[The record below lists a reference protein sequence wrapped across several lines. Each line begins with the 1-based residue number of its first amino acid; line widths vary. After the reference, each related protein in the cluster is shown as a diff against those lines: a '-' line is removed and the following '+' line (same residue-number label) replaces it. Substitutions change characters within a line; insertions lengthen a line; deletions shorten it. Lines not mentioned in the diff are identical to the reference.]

1 MNITSFCIRR
11 PVTTSMFF
19 LILAL
24 LGFISASRMPIDL
37 YPEITYP
44 VVNIS
49 TSYSGAGPEEV
60 EQLVTIPIERT
71 VSTINNV
78 RSITSVSSEGFSRVS
93 VYFDWGTNLE
103 EALNAIR
110 ANLDRVK
117 RRLPEDADTPSI
129 FQYDPSAAPIMTIGL
144 SGHVDPALLK
154 ELAEEEV
161 AYYLQRADGVA
172 AVDIRGGQSREILV
186 ALSRDRLAAL
196 GVTINQVA
204 SAIAS
209 ENTLQPAGVLETGTA
224 ELTLR
229 THGQIEEIEEIRDI
243 IVATRNGVPVYLRD
257 LGTVEERTRGYE
269 SIVRIDGIPG
279 IVLSVQKQ
287 SGSNTVAV
295 ADGIYKVL
303 SELRQRYPDLNIRV
317 LNDTSTFIRDSVANV
332 SNAAILGA
340 CLAGLVLF
348 FFLHNIRATL
358 VAAVVMPISILATL
372 ILAYWGKMTL
382 NSISLGGL
390 ALGVGMLVDNTVVV
404 IDNISRKLENPELL
418 PAEAALEGTQE
429 MTSAITASTLTTV
442 CVFFPLVYLTGQTGI
457 VFSQLSY
464 MVIFSLLCSL
474 LVAVTLTPMLSA
486 RYFQNNNNNMEKPRS
501 RFAAFSTR
509 LQEQWTGSYQRFLDR
524 CLQRKGLVVAV
535 TVLVFAATLLLW
547 PFIGT
552 ELIPETDE
560 GVINIRFNLPPGV
573 KLEEADM
580 VARQFEEIITAL
592 PELENYEITVGGGR
606 GSSNRGSITLRLVD
620 AGKRRR
626 TTMDV
631 VRDLQR
637 KLIYPGARIRIF
649 ARNSMRMLYSGA
661 SNAVAIDIRGYNL
674 DLARD
679 TANLIMARL
688 SQVPGV
694 SNIDLSR
701 EEETPEF
708 AIKIN
713 RQRAGDLGI
722 SATQIGSAIN
732 YAISGRTAT
741 TLRRGGEELPVR
753 VTLREEDIS
762 SVEDLKQVLVSGR
775 NNRLFPL
782 SSLVEV
788 ELANRPVSI
797 ERKDRERNITVTA
810 DLDRRDLS
818 AAMQDIRAAMAGL
831 NLPRGIT
838 LHYSGDFEEQQR
850 SFNELKWALLLA
862 LLLVYMVMAS
872 QFESLLDPF
881 IIMFSVP
888 FALSGVLLMLFLTDT
903 PFNNQVY
910 IGLIILGGV
919 VVNNAIVLVSYFR
932 LLLQRG
938 VSLQEAV
945 ITGGASRL
953 RPILM
958 TTITTVLGLV
968 PLALETGSGANLQAP
983 MARAVIGGLTFASF
997 ITLVLIPVL
1006 FVAVENLRQRFSTH
1020 MRKERSRKNG
1030 GESRGLAQTG
1040 TFLLLLLVFALCA
1053 QTPALAEAEGA
1064 TTLETTQAEGG
1075 TTPKITPDGLETA
1088 STLKLTPAEALA
1100 LAWKNSEEGKIIAAK
1115 EESLYSSYKQATGEK
1130 ALKVYAE
1137 GNVTGPLNSDT
1148 AGTVELIM
1156 EKTLPVAN
1164 IFGAK
1169 SYSDLLAEANL
1180 EINLLALESQKSALI
1195 SRVITAYQSLL
1206 LAGRDL
1212 ELAEENYHRAVRFNE
1227 EIKVK
1232 AKIGLTSI
1240 VDETGAEVQV
1250 ANARTGLERAI
1261 HRYHL
1266 AKFDLCRLLG
1276 VEETVELILS
1286 PLETPGLEEDL
1297 DTLLAVAK
1305 ENRPELRQAGLELT
1319 RAKTLYQ
1326 LAKLSQNLGIG
1337 LTWSFQDDNYRAGV
1351 SLSNQAR
1358 DGATGEWNLRGNAG
1372 VPLLNQDQAQ
1382 QGGNNRLEL
1391 TLRWTIADG
1400 RVRREQ
1406 VKQAGL
1412 LVEQR
1417 EEEEK
1422 KTLKTIEYEVKEA
1435 YYNYKDLENRI
1446 GSSSLQLEYNRVYL
1460 DAVEA
1465 KFRSGLAS
1473 AKEVLEAQL
1482 LLNEAEVQHEQ
1493 VKSNLYLAYIKLL
1506 AATGRLS
1513 MEGFT
1518 LEAPESQG
1526 SLGTPGS

>member
-1 MNITSFCIRR
+1 
-11 PVTTSMFF
+11 MFF
-19 LILAL
+19 LILTL
-24 LGFISASRMPIDL
+24 LGIISASRMAIDL

-44 VVNIS
+44 VINIS

-103 EALNAIR
+103 TALDAIR

-129 FQYDPSAAPIMTIGL
+129 FQYDPSAEPVMTIGL
-144 SGHVDPALLK
+144 SGHMSPALLK

-172 AVDIRGGQSREILV
+172 AVDIRGGQSREVLV
-186 ALSRDRLAAL
+186 ALHRDRLAAL

-204 SAIAS
+204 SAIGS

-229 THGQIEEIEEIRDI
+229 THGQIAEIEEIRNI
-243 IVATRNGVPVYLRD
+243 IVATRNGIPVYLRD
-257 LGTVEERTRGYE
+257 LGTVEERARGYE

-295 ADGIYKVL
+295 ANNIYQVI
-303 SELRQRYPDLNIRV
+303 SELRQRYSDLNIRV
-317 LNDTSTFIRDSVANV
+317 LNDTSTFIRDSVTNV

-348 FFLHNIRATL
+348 FFLHNIRATMI
-358 VAAVVMPISILATL
+358 ASAVMPISILATL

-418 PAEAALEGTQE
+418 PAEAALEGTKE
-429 MTSAITASTLTTV
+429 ITPAVSASTLTTV
-442 CVFFPLVYLTGQTGI
+442 CVFFPLVYITGQTGI
-457 VFSQLSY
+457 IFSQLSY

-486 RYFQNNNNNMEKPRS
+486 RYFKNNNNNGDTEKPRNG
-501 RFAAFSTR
+501 FAAFSAR
-509 LQEQWTGSYQRFLDR
+509 LQEQWTRSYQRFLSK
-524 CLQRKGLVVAV
+524 CLQRKGLVITAC
-535 TVLVFAATLLLW
+535 LFIFAATLLLW
-547 PFIGT
+547 PLIGT

-560 GVINIRFNLPPGV
+560 GIINIRFNLPPGV
-573 KLEEADM
+573 KLDEADM

-592 PELENYEITVGGGR
+592 PELENYEITVGSGR
-606 GSSNRGSITLRLVD
+606 GSSNRGSITLRLSD
-620 AGKRRR
+620 PGKRRR

-631 VRDLQR
+631 VRDLQT
-637 KLIYPGARIRIF
+637 KLVYPGARIRIF

-661 SNAVAIDIRGYNL
+661 STAVAIDIRGYNQ

-679 TANLIMARL
+679 TAKLIIDRL
-688 SQVPGV
+688 NRVPGV

-713 RQRAGDLGI
+713 RKRAGDLGI
-722 SATQIGSAIN
+722 SAAQIGTAIN

-741 TLRRGGEELPVR
+741 TLRREGEELPVR

-762 SVEDLKQVLVSGR
+762 SVEDLKQILVSGR

-810 DLDRRDLS
+810 DLDRGDLS

-850 SFNELKWALLLA
+850 SFNELKWALILA

-888 FALSGVLLMLFLTDT
+888 FALSGVLLILFLTDT
-903 PFNNQVY
+903 PFNTQVY

-938 VSLQEAV
+938 LPLQEAV
-945 ITGGASRL
+945 ITAGAARL

-983 MARAVIGGLTFASF
+983 MARAVIGGLIFASF
-997 ITLVLIPVL
+997 ITLALIPVI
-1006 FVAVENLRQRFSTH
+1006 FVGVENILTRLRQRFAT
-1020 MRKERSRKNG
+1020 RTRRGRSEGSG
-1030 GESRGLAQTG
+1030 GSSRDLAKTG
-1040 TFLLLLLVFALCA
+1040 TLLLLLLTFGFCTQAV
-1053 QTPALAEAEGA
+1053 LAEAGTA
-1064 TTLETTQAEGG
+1064 PTL
-1075 TTPKITPDGLETA
+1075 KITPAGVEAAPTLESTPTEADTA
-1088 STLKLTPAEALA
+1088 TLKITLSGALA
-1100 LAWKNSEEGKIIAAK
+1100 LAWENSEDGKIIAAK
-1115 EESLYSSYKQATGEK
+1115 KESFYSSYRQTTGEK
-1130 ALKVYAE
+1130 ALKVYTEA
-1137 GNVTGPLNSDT
+1137 GVTDLLQPDN
-1148 AGTVELIM
+1148 AGAIELIM

-1169 SYSDLLAEANL
+1169 SYSDLLAGFNL
-1180 EINLLALESQKSALI
+1180 EINLLALESQKTALI

-1206 LAGRDL
+1206 SAGRDL
-1212 ELAEENYHRAVRFNE
+1212 ELAEENYHRAVRFYE
-1227 EIKVK
+1227 EIMVK
-1232 AKIGLTSI
+1232 AKVGLTSI
-1240 VDETGAEVQV
+1240 IDETGAEVQV
-1250 ANARTGLERAI
+1250 ANAQTGLDRAI

-1276 VEETVELILS
+1276 VDETVDLILA
-1286 PLETPGLEEDL
+1286 PLETAGCEEDL
-1297 DTLLAVAK
+1297 EALIAAAR
-1305 ENRPELRQAGLELT
+1305 ENRPELRQAGLELS
-1319 RAKTLYQ
+1319 RAETLHE
-1326 LAKLSQNLGIG
+1326 LAKLTQNLGVG
-1337 LTWSFQDDNYRAGV
+1337 LNWSFQGENYRTGV

-1358 DGATGEWNLRGNAG
+1358 DGNTGEWNLRGNAG
-1372 VPLLNQDQAQ
+1372 VSLYRTHAYDQNQSGQA
-1382 QGGNNRLEL
+1382 GNNRLEL
-1391 TLRWTIADG
+1391 VLRWTLTDG

-1406 VKQAGL
+1406 VKQASL
-1412 LVEQR
+1412 LISQR

-1422 KTLKTIEYEVKEA
+1422 KTLKNIEYEVKEA
-1435 YYNYKDLENRI
+1435 YYNYKDLESRI
-1446 GSSSLQLEYNRVYL
+1446 SSSALQLEYNRVYL
-1460 DAVEA
+1460 DAAEA

-1482 LLNEAEVQHEQ
+1482 LLNEAEVQYEQ
-1493 VKSNLYLAYIKLL
+1493 VKSNLYLAYVKLL

-1513 MEGFT
+1513 MESFT
-1518 LEAPESQG
+1518 LEAPESQE
-1526 SLGTPGS
+1526 SLGSPGS

>member
-11 PVTTSMFF
+11 PVTTAMFF
-19 LILAL
+19 LVLTL
-24 LGFISASRMPIDL
+24 LGFISASRMAIDL

-44 VVNIS
+44 VINIS

-60 EQLVTIPIERT
+60 EQLITIPIERT

-103 EALNAIR
+103 TALDAIR

-117 RRLPEDADTPSI
+117 RRLPEDAETPSI

-144 SGHVDPALLK
+144 SGNVDPALLK

-172 AVDIRGGQSREILV
+172 AVDVRGGQSREVLV
-186 ALSRDRLAAL
+186 ALHRDRLAAL

-229 THGQIEEIEEIRDI
+229 THGQITETEEIKNI
-243 IVATRNGVPVYLRD
+243 IVATRNGIPVYLRD

-269 SIVRIDGIPG
+269 AIVRIDGVPG
-279 IVLSVQKQ
+279 IVLSVMKQ

-295 ADGIYKVL
+295 ADGIYKVVA
-303 SELRQRYPDLNIRV
+303 ELRQRYPDLNIRV

-332 SNAAILGA
+332 SNAAVLGA

-348 FFLHNIRATL
+348 FFLHNIRATMI
-358 VAAVVMPISILATL
+358 AGVVMPISILATL

-404 IDNISRKLENPELL
+404 IDNISRKLEDPELL
-418 PAEAALEGTQE
+418 PAEAALTGTKE
-429 MTSAITASTLTTV
+429 ITSAISASTLTTV

-457 VFSQLSY
+457 IFNQLSY

-486 RYFQNNNNNMEKPRS
+486 RYFKNNNNGNAEKPQS
-501 RFAAFSTR
+501 RFAAFSAR
-509 LQEQWTGSYQRFLDR
+509 LQGQWTGSYQRFLSR
-524 CLQRKGLVVAV
+524 CLQRKGWVITACL
-535 TVLVFAATLLLW
+535 LIFAATLLLW
-547 PFIGT
+547 PLIGT

-560 GVINIRFNLPPGV
+560 GVINIRFTLPPGV
-573 KLEEADM
+573 KLEETDM

-592 PELENYEITVGGGR
+592 PELENYEITVGSGW
-606 GSSNRGSITLRLVD
+606 GSGNQGSMTLRLSNP
-620 AGKRRR
+620 GKRRR

-637 KLIYPGARIRIF
+637 KLIYPGARIRIS

-661 SNAVAIDIRGYNL
+661 SNAVAIDIRGYNQ

-679 TANLIMARL
+679 TANLIIDRL

-722 SATQIGSAIN
+722 SAAQIGTAIN

-762 SVEDLKQVLVSGR
+762 SVEDLKHLMVSGR

-782 SSLVEV
+782 SSLVEI
-788 ELANRPVSI
+788 ELTNRPVSI

-810 DLDRRDLS
+810 DLDRRDLA

-838 LHYSGDFEEQQR
+838 LHYAGDFEEQQR
-850 SFNELKWALLLA
+850 SFNELKWSLILA

-903 PFNNQVY
+903 PFNTQVY

-932 LLLQRG
+932 LLLQQG
-938 VSLQEAV
+938 LPLQEAV
-945 ITGGASRL
+945 VTAGAARL

-958 TTITTVLGLV
+958 TTITTVLGLT
-968 PLALETGSGANLQAP
+968 PLAMEFGSGANLQAP
-983 MARAVIGGLTFASF
+983 MARTVIGGLLFASF
-997 ITLVLIPVL
+997 ITLALIPVL
-1006 FVAVENLRQRFSTH
+1006 FAGVENLRQRFAA
-1020 MRKERSRKNG
+1020 RARRDRSGKSG
-1030 GESRGLAQTG
+1030 ISRNLAKTG
-1040 TFLLLLLVFALCA
+1040 TLLLLLLTFITCA
-1053 QTPALAEAEGA
+1053 QAPARAEAEA
-1064 TTLETTQAEGG
+1064 AATLEKLE
-1075 TTPKITPDGLETA
+1075 ITL
-1088 STLKLTPAEALA
+1088 AEALA
-1100 LAWKNSEEGKIIAAK
+1100 LAWENSEDGKIIAAK
-1115 EESLYSSYKQATGEK
+1115 EESIYSSYRQTTGEK
-1130 ALKVYAE
+1130 ALQVYTEA
-1137 GNVTGPLNSDT
+1137 GVTGLAKPDA
-1148 AGTVELIM
+1148 AGTIELIM
-1156 EKTLPVAN
+1156 EKTLPVTN

-1169 SYSDLLAEANL
+1169 SYSDLLAGFNL
-1180 EINLLALESQKSALI
+1180 EINLLSLESQKTALI

-1206 LAGRDL
+1206 SAGRDL

-1232 AKIGLTSI
+1232 AKVGLTSVI
-1240 VDETGAEVQV
+1240 DETGAEVQV
-1250 ANARTGLERAI
+1250 ANAQTGLDRAV

-1276 VEETVELILS
+1276 IDETVELILS
-1286 PLETPGLEEDL
+1286 PLANAGSEEDL
-1297 DTLLAVAK
+1297 DTMLAAAR
-1305 ENRPELRQAGLELT
+1305 ENRPELRQAGLELA
-1319 RAKTLYQ
+1319 RAKTLHE
-1326 LAKLSQNLGIG
+1326 LAKLSQNLGVG
-1337 LTWSFQDDNYRAGV
+1337 LTWSFQDENYRAGV
-1351 SLSNQAR
+1351 SLSNQNR
-1358 DGATGEWNLRGNAG
+1358 DGNTGEWNLRGNAG
-1372 VPLLNQDQAQ
+1372 VFLYNQNQSGQA
-1382 QGGNNRLEL
+1382 GNNRLDL
-1391 TLRWTIADG
+1391 MLRWTLADG
-1400 RVRREQ
+1400 KVRREQ
-1406 VKQAGL
+1406 VKQASL
-1412 LVEQR
+1412 LVSQR

-1422 KTLKTIEYEVKEA
+1422 KTLKNIEYEVKEA

-1446 GSSSLQLEYNRVYL
+1446 SSSALQLEYNRVYL
-1460 DAVEA
+1460 DAAEA

-1482 LLNEAEVQHEQ
+1482 LLNEAEVQYEQ
-1493 VKSNLYLAYIKLL
+1493 VKANLYLAYIKLL

-1513 MEGFT
+1513 IGNFT
-1518 LEAPESQG
+1518 L
-1526 SLGTPGS
+1526 